1 MGQPK
6 PVSGMRATL
15 LFLLYPLIGE
25 FLFIDT
31 IIKDRYTRRRI
42 RAIFTLLG
50 LAIVAISFAASE
62 LIILITINYVP
73 PPFLTTPM
81 RYIITATAALL
92 FLILFIDEGRRG
104 RISLKDQIDVPEDRV
119 SLLINDSRDVFIT
132 LNRILNAAQLQRY
145 RNPECENSRLAS
157 YALTVLSEYLQTRIF
172 SESTNLEG
180 TITQPQ

>member
-1 MGQPK
+1 MDQLK

-31 IIKDRYTRRRI
+31 IIKDKYTRRRI

-50 LAIVAISFAASE
+50 LAIVSISFAGSE
-62 LIILITINYVP
+62 LLILITVNYVP
-73 PPFLTTPM
+73 PPFLSVPM
-81 RYIITATAALL
+81 RYTITATAAIL

-104 RISLKDQIDVPEDRV
+104 RISLKEQIDVPEDRI
-119 SLLINDSRDVFIT
+119 SLLVNNSRDVFIT

-172 SESTNLEG
+172 SEPTDSKVLEE
-180 TITQPQ
+180 